1 MKNQSRWRNTRGMAT
16 WLKVVLIAA
25 GLCLVGFIGLCVF
38 MFMGF
43 QSVTSPTK
51 VKEAAAIFM
60 TIADPLPSGF
70 QYKFGANF
78 FDTPMVVIQGDDTK
92 AIYTFFTVPETAN
105 TKAATTPE
113 QAIDE
118 IANGGAAPSAPGA
131 PGVPS
136 TGASGSGASA
146 AKKLKVSSHST
157 LDVAGQK
164 MPYVIGNAEQATR
177 PDGKVDNT
185 FFGAL
190 KSTTSG
196 KIIFV
201 MAQSI
206 DTSAEPQPLTI
217 ETVKKLT
224 DSITKF

>member
-1 MKNQSRWRNTRGMAT
+1 MNLHHFANPKHLRKTSLFQLLQRDAFRICRVNSSPNIRASR
-16 WLKVVLIAA
+16 
-25 GLCLVGFIGLCVF
+25 GLFTP
-38 MFMGF
+38 
-43 QSVTSPTK
+43 STSPS
-51 VKEAAAIFM
+51 
-60 TIADPLPSGF
+60 D
-70 QYKFGANF
+70 
-78 FDTPMVVIQGDDTK
+78 
-92 AIYTFFTVPETAN
+92 
-105 TKAATTPE
+105 
-113 QAIDE
+113 
-118 IANGGAAPSAPGA
+118 
-131 PGVPS
+131 
-136 TGASGSGASA
+136 SGASA

-206 DTSAEPQPLTI
+206 DTSAKPQPLTI

>member
-1 MKNQSRWRNTRGMAT
+1 MKNQSRWRSTRGMAT

-25 GLCLVGFIGLCVF
+25 GLCLLGFIGLCVV

-60 TIADPLPSGF
+60 TIADPLPTGF

-92 AIYTFFTVPETAN
+92 AIYTFFTVPESAT
-105 TKAATTPE
+105 TKVATTPE
-113 QAIDE
+113 ETIDE
-118 IANGGAAPSAPGA
+118 IAKGGAAPSAPGA
-131 PGVPS
+131 PGAPS
-136 TGASGSGASA
+136 TGASA

-164 MPYVIGNAEQATR
+164 MPYVIGNAEQPTR

-206 DTSAEPQPLTI
+206 DTSAEPQHLTV

>member
-1 MKNQSRWRNTRGMAT
+1 MKKQSRWRSTRGMAT

-25 GLCLVGFIGLCVF
+25 GLCLVGFIGLGVA

-43 QSVTSPTK
+43 QSITSPAK

-60 TIADPLPSGF
+60 TIADPLPTGF
-70 QYKFGANF
+70 QYKFGGNF
-78 FDTPMVVIQGDDTK
+78 FDTPVVAIQGDDTK
-92 AIYTFFTVPETAN
+92 AIYTFFSVPETKT

-113 QAIDE
+113 EAIDE
-118 IANGGAAPSAPGA
+118 IAKGGSAPSAPGA
-131 PGVPS
+131 PGAP
-136 TGASGSGASA
+136 TAGNPA
-146 AKKLKVSSHST
+146 AKKLTVTSHAT

-164 MPYVIGNAEQATR
+164 MPYVIGHADQPAKPGSTA
-177 PDGKVDNT
+177 DNT

-190 KSTTSG
+190 RSTISG

-201 MAQSI
+201 MVQSI

-217 ETVKKLT
+217 DSVKKLT
-224 DSITKF
+224 NSITKF